1 MLFSSLT
8 FLFVF
13 FPAVWLLYELTPAR
27 AKNLLLLLSS
37 LLFYAW
43 GEPLAVFI
51 LLFIVLFVFWIAP
64 FVLKKNRAA
73 TFLAFAVPILLLVV
87 GKYLPFFLL
96 KNEIKSA
103 VHTPVG
109 MSFYIF
115 QALSYLSDVRK
126 GNAKIQRNPINLAL
140 YLSLFP
146 QLLAGPIVRYNLIE
160 NELLCRAPERVR
172 AWERFIFGLSKKCL
186 LANPLGILF
195 SEYSTKDDASF
206 LIALLCIVCFT
217 LHIYFDFS
225 GYSDMAIGIAL
236 LFGFHF
242 PENFN
247 YPYTAD
253 SLRDFWRRWHIT
265 LTDFFRTYVY
275 IPLGGNR
282 RGTRRTVINTVI
294 VWTLTGIWHGVTANF
309 ILWGLYWCILLLTE
323 KMIIRDKLT
332 RIPLFF
338 RRVSTLFF
346 VAFGWM
352 LFAFDTP
359 DSRGLYLRALTTLTL
374 DGNAVYECVRQL
386 PLLLVA
392 SLFCTP
398 IPYRRFISLKE
409 KNPHTP
415 LFICLPLLLL
425 STAALLDA
433 SYQPFLYFRF

>member
-13 FPAVWLLYELTPAR
+13 FPAVWLLYELTPVR
-27 AKNLLLLLSS
+27 AKNLLLLVAS

-43 GEPLAVFI
+43 GEPLAIFI
-51 LLFIVLFVFWIAP
+51 LLFIILFVFFCAP
-64 FVLKKNRAA
+64 YVLKKNRAA
-73 TFLAFAVPILLLVV
+73 TFLAFFIPVFLLVL
-87 GKYLPFFLL
+87 GKYLPFFLQ
-96 KNEIKSA
+96 KAEIESA
-103 VHTPVG
+103 LHTPVG
-109 MSFYIF
+109 MSFYVF
-115 QALSYLSDVRK
+115 QALSYLADLRF
-126 GNAKIQRNPINLAL
+126 GNAKIQKNPIDLAL

-146 QLLAGPIVRYNLIE
+146 QLLAGPIVRYDLVE
-160 NELLCRAPERVR
+160 NELVRRTPERER
-172 AWERFIFGLSKKCL
+172 AWVRFIFGLSKKCL
-186 LANPLGILF
+186 LANPLGVLF

-225 GYSDMAIGIAL
+225 GYSDMTIGIAL

-242 PENFN
+242 PENFR

-282 RGTRRTVINTVI
+282 RGARRTVINTAI
-294 VWTLTGIWHGVTANF
+294 VWALTGIWHGVTLNF
-309 ILWGLYWCILLLTE
+309 FLWGLYWCILLLTE
-323 KMIIRDKLT
+323 KIIVRDKLT
-332 RIPLFF
+332 KIPRLL
-338 RRVSTLFF
+338 RRALTLSF
-346 VAFGWM
+346 VALGWV

-359 DSRGLYLRALTTLTL
+359 DTRGLFLRALTTFTL

-398 IPYRRFISLKE
+398 VPYRRFVSLKE
-409 KNPHTP
+409 KNPYTP
-415 LFICLPLLLL
+415 LFVCLPLLLL
-425 STAALLDA
+425 STAALTDA